1 MIWFTR
7 GFACFAILVAG
18 LLVAP
23 GCNKTP
29 NKEKPADPK
38 KKEEATAKKDDG
50 KKKDDHAE
58 KGPHGGPLAEWG
70 EEKYHAEFTVDHDK
84 KQATVYI
91 LDGSA
96 KKASPIAAETISLTI
111 TSFNPSV
118 KVTLKAAPDKDDPK
132 GSSSRFV
139 GMHDKLAEKVEYKG
153 QISGTVDKTPYV
165 GKFDEKDDD
174 HKKDKK

>member
-1 MIWFTR
+1 MTWFTR

-23 GCNKTP
+23 GCNKAP
-29 NKEKPADPK
+29 DKEKPADPK
-38 KKEEATAKKDDG
+38 KKDAAAKKDDST
-50 KKKDDHAE
+50 KKDDHAE

-96 KKASPIAAETISLTI
+96 KKASPIAAETISLTV

-118 KVTLKAAPDKDDPK
+118 KITLKADPEKEDPK

-139 GMHDKLAEKVEYKG
+139 GMHDKLGEKMDFKG
-153 QISGTVDKTPYV
+153 QISGNVGNTPYV
-165 GKFDEKDDD
+165 GKFEEKDDD
-174 HKKDKK
+174 HHKKDKK

>member
-1 MIWFTR
+1 MTWFIR
-7 GFACFAILVAG
+7 GFACFAILAAG

-29 NKEKPADPK
+29 DKGSDPK
-38 KKEEATAKKDDG
+38 KKDTAAKKDDG
-50 KKKDDHAE
+50 GKGKEHDHPE

-84 KQATVYI
+84 KEATVYI

-96 KKASPIAAETISLTI
+96 KKASPIAAESIMLTI
-111 TSFNPSV
+111 TSFKPSV
-118 KVTLKAAPDKDDPK
+118 KITLKSAPDKGDPK

-139 GMHDKLAEKVEYKG
+139 GAHDKLAEKVEYQG
-153 QISGTVDKTPYV
+153 EISGKVGDTPYV
-165 GKFDEKDDD
+165 GKFEEKDD
-174 HKKDKK
+174 HEKKKDKK